1 MKLYQRSFLQL
12 QYYREL
18 GIVTDFFFP
27 FNLFI
32 ASTIPAREEYSTSWD
47 MTNFTCFSNT
57 TFLLIVFLVCNNK
70 KAKMLWVM
78 KSLFLGNVWHSGK
91 CLIGEQSL
99 CPSIHFLQ
107 PGGDF
112 LKYVIFF
119 FKSIHLYFFFYCFEI
134 SDVTYDNDVLY
145 GLLVWS
151 IITSAVMIT
160 LKMIL
165 ESFIKQ
171 CTWRL
176 CLSSFFIVVQL
187 LCRLHCCPLS
197 MNWEFFLLGCL

>member
-112 LKYVIFF
+112 LKCVIFF
-119 FKSIHLYFFFYCFEI
+119 FLNPSIY
-134 SDVTYDNDVLY
+134 T
-145 GLLVWS
+145 
-151 IITSAVMIT
+151 
-160 LKMIL
+160 
-165 ESFIKQ
+165 
-171 CTWRL
+171 
-176 CLSSFFIVVQL
+176 
-187 LCRLHCCPLS
+187 
-197 MNWEFFLLGCL
+197 FFLMFWDLRCNLWQWYVLWASGLKYHYFSSNDNSEDDFGKLYQTVYMKTLP